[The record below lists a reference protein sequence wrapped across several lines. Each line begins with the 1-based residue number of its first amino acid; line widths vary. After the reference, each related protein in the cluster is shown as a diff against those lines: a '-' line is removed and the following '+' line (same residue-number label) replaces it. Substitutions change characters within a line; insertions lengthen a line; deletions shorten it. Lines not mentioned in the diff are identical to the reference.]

1 MLFNQ
6 KLRTIQRKNNSLLCI
21 GLDTNLLQI
30 PKSLLRYT
38 DPIVEFNRRIIE
50 ATKDVVCAYKLN
62 LAFYEVLGERGWH
75 IVHQTLAQI
84 PKNII
89 TIGDGKRGDIGNSAE
104 RYAKLIFEDY
114 KFDAATVN
122 PYMGEDAVKPFLKRK
137 EQCAFV
143 LVATSNRG
151 ARDFQFLKVN
161 GKPFCEKVLQ
171 KVHQWNAK
179 KNCGVVAGTTYPRVL
194 KRLRELSPTLPF
206 LLPGIG
212 AQQGDLESAVRY
224 GCDASGELA
233 IISSSRA
240 ILYASSSEN
249 FPDAAR
255 AVTLKLR
262 DTVNRYRV
270 KYFKE

>member
-6 KLRTIQRKNNSLLCI
+6 KLRAIQRKDNSLVCI
-21 GLDTNLLQI
+21 GLDTDIRQI
-30 PKSLLRYT
+30 PKHLLRRAN
-38 DPIVEFNRRIIE
+38 PIAEFNRRIIE
-50 ATKDVVCAYKLN
+50 ATKDIVCAYKLN

-75 IVHQTLAQI
+75 IVHQTLDRI
-84 PKNII
+84 PENIV
-89 TIGDGKRGDIGNSAE
+89 TIGDGKRSDIGNSAE
-104 RYAKLIFEDY
+104 RYARLIFEDY

-122 PYMGEDAVKPFLKRK
+122 PYMGEDAVKPFLERK

-151 ARDFQFLKVN
+151 AKDFQFLRVN
-161 GKPFCEKVLQ
+161 GKPLYEKVLQ

-194 KRLRELSPTLPF
+194 RRLRELSPTLPF

-224 GCDASGELA
+224 GCDMHGELA
-233 IISSSRA
+233 IISASRS
-240 ILYASSSEN
+240 ILYASSDEDFS
-249 FPDAAR
+249 DAAR
-255 AVTLKLR
+255 DAALSLR
-262 DTVNRYRV
+262 DAINHYRE
-270 KYFKE
+270 KYF